1 MKRRDALKNLG
12 LAAGF
17 ALTAPSILGLL
28 QSCTNT
34 ELTWTPIYFTND
46 EKEVVVNLVDILL
59 PKTEDTPSATEVNVP
74 QFIDKYIAEV
84 LETEDQEFIR
94 NSFTAIIATLKPTTK
109 TNIKDVTTAQYT
121 ALLDVHLLVKGDVDK
136 DRLLNLEALQPT
148 KNEFLNHL
156 KYLTI
161 TAYVT
166 AEEIGENVLM
176 YDPIPTAYYSG
187 DLQEISGGKSSS
199 LS

>member
-17 ALTAPSILGLL
+17 AITAPSIFSLL
-28 QSCTNT
+28 QGCTT
-34 ELTWTPIYFTND
+34 ATATWIPVYFTNE
-46 EKEVVVNLVDILL
+46 EKEIVTSLVDIIL

-84 LETEDQEFIR
+84 LDLKDQAITR
-94 NSFTAIIATLKPTTK
+94 NGFAEIINALKPDATAG
-109 TNIKDVTTAQYT
+109 IRDITTAQYT
-121 ALLDVHLLVKGDVDK
+121 ALLDQYLLVKGDVDEERK
-136 DRLLNLEALQPT
+136 ANPEKIALT
-148 KNEFLNHL
+148 KNEILNHL

-166 AEEIGENVLM
+166 SEEVGENILM
-176 YDPIPTAYYSG
+176 YDPIPTSYYCG

-199 LS
+199 L